1 MIKGCTKRVIVVK
14 DVRSDIFEEAYFI
27 LRPSQQSNA
36 PEKSSNDI
44 LTEANRIVSTCECDA
59 PRGTVGISRKKQ
71 TKFKV
76 RDFLFFTCGFA
87 FAAACYAA
95 VCALGLAL

>member
-71 TKFKV
+71 TKF
-76 RDFLFFTCGFA
+76 
-87 FAAACYAA
+87 
-95 VCALGLAL
+95 

>member
-14 DVRSDIFEEAYFI
+14 DVRSDVFEEAYFI

-36 PEKSSNDI
+36 PEKSRNDI

-59 PRGTVGISRKKQ
+59 PRGAVGISYSKRS
-71 TKFKV
+71 KFRV
-76 RDFLFFTCGFA
+76 RDFLFFTCGFT
-87 FAAACYAA
+87 FAAACYALI
-95 VCALGLAL
+95 CALGVAI

>member
-14 DVRSDIFEEAYFI
+14 DVRSDVFEEAYFI
-27 LRPSQQSNA
+27 LRPSQQGNA
-36 PEKSSNDI
+36 PEKSRNDI

-59 PRGTVGISRKKQ
+59 PRGAVGISPAKN
-71 TKFKV
+71 TKFGV

-95 VCALGLAL
+95 VCALGFAV

>member
-14 DVRSDIFEEAYFI
+14 DVMSDVFEEAYFI

-36 PEKSSNDI
+36 PEKSRNDI

-59 PRGTVGISRKKQ
+59 PRGAVGIPCKNR
-71 TKFKV
+71 TKFKI

-95 VCALGLAL
+95 VCAFGLAL